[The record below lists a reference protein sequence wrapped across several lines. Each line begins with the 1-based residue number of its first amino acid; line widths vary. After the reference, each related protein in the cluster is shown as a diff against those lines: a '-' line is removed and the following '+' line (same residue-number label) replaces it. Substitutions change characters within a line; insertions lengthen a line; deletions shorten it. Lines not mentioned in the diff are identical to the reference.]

1 VVAAGQAPLP
11 SQLAV
16 LVWVLPAQLW
26 LRHPVV
32 VGQKWHLPAPS
43 QVPSRPQLVWAAAA
57 QRDFGSAPPSTTGE
71 QVPTFPVTL
80 QDRQV
85 PPLASLQVV
94 LQQTPSVQMPL
105 THSAVAAQVAPL
117 GLRPHELLMQLF
129 GLTQSALVVQALLQA
144 PVVVLHA

>member
-1 VVAAGQAPLP
+1 LP
-11 SQLAV
+11 SQFAV

-26 LRHPVV
+26 LRQPVV
-32 VGQKWHLPAPS
+32 VPQKWHLPVPS
-43 QVPSRPQLVWAAAA
+43 QVPSRPQLAWVAAA

-85 PPLASLQVV
+85 PPVASLQVV
-94 LQQTPSVQMPL
+94 LQQTPSVQLPL
-105 THSAVAAQVAPL
+105 THSAGAAQVAPL
-117 GLRPHELLMQLF
+117 GLRPHELFVQVL

-144 PVVVLHA
+144 PVVVLQV